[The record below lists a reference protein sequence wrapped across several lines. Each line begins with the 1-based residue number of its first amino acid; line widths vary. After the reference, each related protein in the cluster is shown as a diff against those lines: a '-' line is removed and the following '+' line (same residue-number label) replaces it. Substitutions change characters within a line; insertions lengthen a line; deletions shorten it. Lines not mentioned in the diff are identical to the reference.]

1 MSFSLNRGVG
11 RIAAG
16 MATAGGSEG
25 YQAIKRMRQGG
36 GGGAPDMSVSL
47 PELPSLRDEPRGRF
61 ETMLRDRAMQTG
73 INQPR
78 QFELNQQLQGM
89 AGQGRQGMENQMSQM
104 AQTGGITQSARER
117 LAKASQESTF
127 QAKQGARQQAVGGS
141 IEDRLRLEQGF
152 AQQEGTERQQDIA
165 NLLKRQELDVQLES
179 SRNLAQAQLDSAN
192 KPDALNRMTFGIV

>member
-1 MSFSLNRGVG
+1 MALIRGKVGQAGSAGSFGLGVG
-11 RIAAG
+11 QIG
-16 MATAGGSEG
+16 NKVGLW
-25 YQAIKRMRQGG
+25 GG
-36 GGGAPDMSVSL
+36 GEDNFQLPQVSL